1 MSTTLISQQSTAPRG
16 PDGRSRATVRR
27 RVWLTV
33 LVVAI
38 IGAVFGGL
46 IVLAWMVNETHFD
59 RPSQEFDQLAS
70 DVESLPGV
78 QSVEKERWVEAPT
91 FSNPTSSMF
100 VTVDRPGLPA
110 LIDAA
115 CTTEYPDP
123 VSWSLRVRTP
133 ASAEVMLHATSATP
147 GAGNGDARCPDF
159 GFDAVPL
166 VDELDRVAAGLT
178 IQPIMWDADKLA
190 LVAIEDALPNGFTHL
205 LPLVE
210 HADGLV
216 AAAGVD
222 PNEDV
227 EINSANLGLAFEPRE
242 RGAYLALLA
251 ELAEDLGV
259 TSFYA
264 DGGGAMAD
272 GKAIVQVVAP
282 PSQHPAIEDAITSS
296 GLPLAAYPIR
306 FLDR

>member
-1 MSTTLISQQSTAPRG
+1 MSTTLPSQQGTAPGGDR
-16 PDGRSRATVRR
+16 PRATVRR

-38 IGAVFGGL
+38 VGAVIGGS
-46 IVLAWMVNETHFD
+46 VVFAWMVDETHFD
-59 RPSQEFDQLAS
+59 RPSQEFDQFAAE
-70 DVESLPGV
+70 VESLPGV

-91 FSNPTSSMF
+91 FSNPTSWMF
-100 VTVDRPGLPA
+100 VTVDRSGLPA
-110 LIDAA
+110 VFDAA
-115 CTTEYPDP
+115 CATDYPDP
-123 VSWSLRVRTP
+123 VSWSFRVQTP
-133 ASAEVMLHATSATP
+133 ASAEVMLHATSAVP
-147 GAGNGDARCPDF
+147 DAVSGDGRCPDF
-159 GFDAVPL
+159 GFDAAPL
-166 VDELDRVAAGLT
+166 VDELDRVAPGLT
-178 IQPIMWDADKLA
+178 IQPIMWDVDKLA
-190 LVAIEDALPNGFTHL
+190 LVAIEDELPNGFTHL

-210 HADGLV
+210 HADRLV

-222 PNEDV
+222 PNEEV
-227 EINSANLGLAFEPRE
+227 EINSANLGLVFEPRE

-282 PSQHPAIEDAITSS
+282 PSQHAAIEDAIQSS
-296 GLPLAAYPIR
+296 GLAVADYPIR
-306 FLDR
+306 FLEQ